1 MSWLVTQEIIAE
13 WAKKTFKDSSIS
25 STIAHLRDE
34 IDEIEES
41 PDEIEEWADV
51 IILYM
56 NAAYYSGHS
65 MDDILIAVHKK
76 FEKNKNRS
84 WGEPDERGVV
94 KHIDEQEM

>member
-1 MSWLVTQEIIAE
+1 MNWLTTQKTIAE
-13 WAKKTFKDSSIS
+13 WSKNTFKDSTVLSN
-25 STIAHLRDE
+25 IAHLRDE

-41 PDEIEEWADV
+41 PDNIIEWADV

-56 NAAYYSGHS
+56 NAAYLSGHS

-84 WGEPDERGVV
+84 WGEPDKRGVV
-94 KHIDEQEM
+94 KHIDEQRI

>member
-1 MSWLVTQEIIAE
+1 MNWSTTQKTIAE
-13 WAKKTFKDSSIS
+13 WSKKTFRN
-25 STIAHLRDE
+25 STILSNIKHLRDE
-34 IDEIEES
+34 LDEIEES
-41 PDEIEEWADV
+41 SDDIEEWADA

-56 NAAYYSGHS
+56 NAAHLSGHS

-94 KHIDEQEM
+94 KHINEQRI